1 MIVWERR
8 DARLSSSEGLGVRDV
23 RSYVRRSLESTDHS
37 FDLGDVDLMVCEIAT
52 NAVRHTNSGLPGGG
66 VRVSVLVSATRLR
79 VEVQDEGGARAR
91 PIVPPQRNGLS
102 ESGRGLMIVDGLA
115 DRWGIVDGEDGVSV
129 WFEVAAG

>member
-23 RSYVRRSLESTDHS
+23 RAYVRRVLEGAEHS
-37 FDLGDVDLMVCEIAT
+37 FDLDDVDLMVSEIAT
-52 NAVRHTNSGLPGGG
+52 NAVRHTHSGLPGGG

-91 PIVPPQRNGLS
+91 PIVPPQRDGLS

-115 DRWGIVDGEDGVSV
+115 DRWGIVDGKDGVSV
-129 WFEVAAG
+129 WFEVAGG